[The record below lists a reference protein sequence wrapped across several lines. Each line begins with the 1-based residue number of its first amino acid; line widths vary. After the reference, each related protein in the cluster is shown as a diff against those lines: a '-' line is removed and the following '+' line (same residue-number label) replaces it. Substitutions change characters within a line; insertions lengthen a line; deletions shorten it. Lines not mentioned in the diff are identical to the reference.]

1 MALKTCSE
9 CYIFTYISF
18 IQVAKDK
25 NEINYQK
32 LSGISMIMSHGL
44 SIIITLYILNIQLN
58 QTHSERNFPLC
69 I

>member
-32 LSGISMIMSHGL
+32 LSRMIMSHGL